1 MWGVGEHVH
10 WLYSSHPIVSI
21 QILQVASLGS
31 RVAGHIDDA
40 LGSSAKNGLDD
51 VRMHACTRGVRD
63 DDIRTAMLL
72 DERVS
77 EDVLHITGKEQ
88 GIVNAVQAGVD
99 LGILNG
105 LGYIF
110 YTDDL
115 TRLPGYE
122 VGYGTCARIP
132 GRTTWDPP

>member
-1 MWGVGEHVH
+1 
-10 WLYSSHPIVSI
+10 
-21 QILQVASLGS
+21 
-31 RVAGHIDDA
+31 
-40 LGSSAKNGLDD
+40 
-51 VRMHACTRGVRD
+51 MHACTRGVRD

-110 YTDDL
+110 YSDDL

-122 VGYGTCARIP
+122 VGYGTCARIQIVDHLAA
-132 GRTTWDPP
+132 R